1 MTERNLERYDYKL
14 LKEDVQG
21 GVKVWHVEGIPN
33 SPKEIEETGYSKQIY
48 VVRQDND
55 VMVRTIAW
63 LKRGG
68 RMKYYEVKRLE
79 QIEGIWVATEMHMT
93 TRKGDTTL
101 HKTVLQ
107 LENVHFDQPMDESRF
122 SVRQLEKGP

>member
-1 MTERNLERYDYKL
+1 
-14 LKEDVQG
+14 
-21 GVKVWHVEGIPN
+21 
-33 SPKEIEETGYSKQIY
+33 
-48 VVRQDND
+48 
-55 VMVRTIAW
+55 
-63 LKRGG
+63 
-68 RMKYYEVKRLE
+68 
-79 QIEGIWVATEMHMT
+79 MHMT